1 MDSFPHPGS
10 RPGVHWMA
18 PAALAAA
25 AALTA
30 CGSSGTS
37 STSTSSAPA
46 TSAPATSAPATSAS
60 TATAAP
66 TVPATVSTTTGPLGP
81 YLTGGNGRTLYLFGR
96 DTGTTS
102 TCAGTCAVNW
112 PPLLTKGAPKTAGQ
126 AQPAKLGT
134 TARSGGTTQVTYAGH
149 PLYLFIGDTGPGQT
163 KGQGVNAFGGLWY
176 IVSPAGSAIQGA
188 PAPSSASASASS
200 GGGY

>member
-1 MDSFPHPGS
+1 M
-10 RPGVHWMA
+10 
-18 PAALAAA
+18 ALAAA

-37 STSTSSAPA
+37 SPSTSSAPA

-60 TATAAP
+60 SATAAP
-66 TVPATVSTTTGPLGP
+66 TVPATVSTTTGPLGT
-81 YLTGGNGRTLYLFGR
+81 YLTSVNGRTLYLFGK

-102 TCAGTCAVNW
+102 TCVGTCTENW
-112 PPLLTKGAPKTAGQ
+112 PPLLTKGAPKAAGQ

-134 TARSGGTTQVTYAGH
+134 TARSEGTTQVTYAGH
-149 PLYLFIGDTGPGQT
+149 PLYLFIGDTAPGQT
-163 KGQGVNAFGGLWY
+163 KGQGVNAFGGVWY
-176 IVSPAGSAIQGA
+176 VVSPAGNAIQTA
-188 PAPSSASASASS
+188 PAATSGPATSSS